1 MLCLSHARYGRD
13 RWDFRS
19 ARAQNRI
26 SHLLKR
32 PVGNQEPSFLRQ
44 IRGDQA
50 PKAHSPRSSGIQASS
65 SVRSARPPS
74 RQGQEALNFL
84 SSGNPLGNPGLT
96 GMTRQRCSEVYLKR
110 IQIERKSKVLPADIA
125 REYLRGV
132 GKPVIITDATENW
145 PARSKW
151 TFEFF
156 KTAYGSDLATA
167 WLGRGSGIGKLTT
180 LSAYIDF
187 LDTPLAELPGVWT
200 GKDIGKDGRPP
211 QAAPGRGASPF
222 YLLGWYAFRQH
233 PELYDDIAPAPYFV
247 LDLVSAL
254 NPTLRDV
261 FEWTSDREY
270 TAVFIG
276 PEGSLSALHRDYWNT
291 HAYLAQIQGRK
302 RAILFSPE
310 DSDFLY
316 GGQVDPEQPD
326 FERFPL
332 FDRATAYECVIEPG
346 DTLLIPANWCAP
358 R

>member
-1 MLCLSHARYGRD
+1 L
-13 RWDFRS
+13 
-19 ARAQNRI
+19 
-26 SHLLKR
+26 
-32 PVGNQEPSFLRQ
+32 E
-44 IRGDQA
+44 
-50 PKAHSPRSSGIQASS
+50 
-65 SVRSARPPS
+65 
-74 RQGQEALNFL
+74 
-84 SSGNPLGNPGLT
+84 
-96 GMTRQRCSEVYLKR
+96 R
-110 IQIERKSKVLPADIA
+110 IQIERKSKVSPADIA
-125 REYLRGV
+125 REYLGGI

-156 KTAYGSDLATA
+156 KTAYGSDPATA
-167 WLGRGSGIGKLTT
+167 WLGRGSGVGKLTS

-187 LDTPLAELPGVWT
+187 LDTPLAELPGIWT
-200 GKDIGKDGRPP
+200 GKSIGKDRRPP
-211 QAAPGRGASPF
+211 PAALGRGESPF

-254 NPTLRDV
+254 NPALRDV

-310 DSDFLY
+310 DVDFLY
-316 GGQVDPEQPD
+316 GGQVNPEQPD
-326 FERFPL
+326 FDRFPL
-332 FDRATAYECVIEPG
+332 FDRATAYECVIESG
-346 DTLLIPANWCAP
+346 DTLLIPANWLHHVRGLEKSITLSRNFFNETNFTRHMTHILRKLP
-358 R
+358 RLVHGINISQNWREDLRIEWRSSDFAATDA

>member
-1 MLCLSHARYGRD
+1 MR
-13 RWDFRS
+13 
-19 ARAQNRI
+19 
-26 SHLLKR
+26 
-32 PVGNQEPSFLRQ
+32 GNIF
-44 IRGDQA
+44 G
-50 PKAHSPRSSGIQASS
+50 
-65 SVRSARPPS
+65 
-74 RQGQEALNFL
+74 
-84 SSGNPLGNPGLT
+84 
-96 GMTRQRCSEVYLKR
+96 
-110 IQIERKSKVLPADIA
+110 
-125 REYLRGV
+125 GV

-156 KTAYGSDLATA
+156 KTAYGSDPATA
-167 WLGRGSGIGKLTT
+167 WLGRGSGTGKLTT

-187 LDTPLAELPGVWT
+187 LDAPLAELPGVWT

-211 QAAPGRGASPF
+211 RATRLDGEASPF

-247 LDLVSAL
+247 QDLVSAL
-254 NPTLRDV
+254 SPTLRDV
-261 FEWTSDREY
+261 FEWTSNREY
-270 TAVFIG
+270 SAIFIG

-332 FDRATAYECVIEPG
+332 FDCATAYECVIEPG
-346 DTLLIPANWCAP
+346 DTLLIPANWLHHVRGLEKSITVSRNFFNESNFTKHMMHILRNLPILVEGINSSPNWREELRIKWRAVGFCSY
-358 R
+358 RCVTGL